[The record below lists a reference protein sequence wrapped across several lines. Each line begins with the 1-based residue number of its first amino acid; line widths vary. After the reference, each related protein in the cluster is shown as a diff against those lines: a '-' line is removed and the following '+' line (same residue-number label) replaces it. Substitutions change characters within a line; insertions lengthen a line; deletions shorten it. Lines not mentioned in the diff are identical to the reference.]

1 MVNTHYETVLSSQV
15 VGDLQNYALNTE
27 YQPIVQKYHG
37 EVYQSVSAHRLPKAQ
52 REAYRKAGG
61 REIFEKYNKELN
73 RMEYFDQYGNKLGN
87 KEDNGTYGNADMKY
101 YGPGG
106 EHIAANE

>member
-1 MVNTHYETVLSSQV
+1 
-15 VGDLQNYALNTE
+15 
-27 YQPIVQKYHG
+27 
-37 EVYQSVSAHRLPKAQ
+37 
-52 REAYRKAGG
+52 
-61 REIFEKYNKELN
+61 
-73 RMEYFDQYGNKLGN
+73 MEYFDQYGNKLGN